1 MFSRKRIVFILA
13 LSVAVSASAVTM
25 ATLTRKD
32 RTAAA
37 PMKVKVLRR
46 KDKMPDKPTAAEV
59 AAHKAENER
68 KLKVKEVKDLPVKIM
83 EVRNLQSDT
92 WYKDLEIEVKNV
104 SDKPIYHIFAWLQFP
119 DVYGEGANRIS
130 GVTVEFGMAKYTD
143 LRVIANTVDPHV
155 EPGETCVLT
164 FPEQY
169 WGGLR
174 WKEEN
179 TPQKVRKLELKFA
192 VISFGDGTGFS
203 VDRMQ
208 DYRPKKSR
216 SHHGKALRSPPQD
229 GCGSCSRYVV
239 GPRIDRCWDYSRD
252 RACPSRSTS
261 TSATAPCTLSRPQ
274 FFDCDNDGIEECYH
288 EEIDASPS
296 CPGYSPT
303 PSPTPTPEPFSTPIP
318 TPTPT
323 GGGGDSPP
331 PQPCTHYYWVYY
343 ESYDGG
349 RTWQEVDTW
358 YAGCW

>member
-37 PMKVKVLRR
+37 PMKMKVLRR
-46 KDKMPDKPTAAEV
+46 KDKKQDKPTAAEV

-104 SDKPIYHIFAWLQFP
+104 SGKPIYHIFAWLQFP
-119 DVYGEGANRIS
+119 DVYGEGADRIS
-130 GVTVEFGMAKYTD
+130 GVTVEFGLAKYTD

-179 TPQKVRKLELKFA
+179 TPEKVRKLELKFA
-192 VISFGDGTGFS
+192 VISYGDGSGFARDS
-203 VDRMQ
+203 PR

-229 GCGSCSRYVV
+229 GCGSCSRYVE
-239 GPRIDRCWDYSRD
+239 GH
-252 RACPSRSTS
+252 
-261 TSATAPCTLSRPQ
+261 
-274 FFDCDNDGIEECYH
+274 G
-288 EEIDASPS
+288 
-296 CPGYSPT
+296 
-303 PSPTPTPEPFSTPIP
+303 
-318 TPTPT
+318 
-323 GGGGDSPP
+323 
-331 PQPCTHYYWVYY
+331 
-343 ESYDGG
+343 
-349 RTWQEVDTW
+349 
-358 YAGCW
+358 